1 MPVDQSPE
9 SLLEL
14 VLQASSDEY
23 EKVLAKWSAAE
34 AKAQGTGTIAG
45 VFIGGFLV
53 YLREADSIHGTVDK
67 CLLFLA
73 IGSLMV
79 SVFCALVSLLTRPVP
94 PPPRGADAHSMV
106 SDLLR
111 LEDNERKLRL
121 SGLFEERIK
130 ILIDT
135 TDGTLKQLKVKLC
148 WLTIAQKSLLAAVFG
163 AAMDLGH
170 RILTQ

>member
-14 VLQASSDEY
+14 VLEVSSEEY

-34 AKAQGTGTIAG
+34 TKAQGTGTIAG

-53 YLREADSIHGTVDK
+53 YLRDADSIHGTVDK
-67 CLLFLA
+67 YLFLFA
-73 IGSLMV
+73 IVSLMV
-79 SVFCALVSLLTRPVP
+79 SVFCALVSLLTRPAP

-106 SDLLR
+106 TDLLK
-111 LEDNERKLRL
+111 LQDNERKLRL
-121 SGLFEERIK
+121 PALFEELIK

-135 TDGTLKQLKVKLC
+135 TDGTLKQLKIKLW
-148 WLTIAQKSLLAAVFG
+148 WLTIAQKFLLAAVLW
-163 AAMDLGH
+163 AAMDLGY
-170 RILTQ
+170 RLLTQ